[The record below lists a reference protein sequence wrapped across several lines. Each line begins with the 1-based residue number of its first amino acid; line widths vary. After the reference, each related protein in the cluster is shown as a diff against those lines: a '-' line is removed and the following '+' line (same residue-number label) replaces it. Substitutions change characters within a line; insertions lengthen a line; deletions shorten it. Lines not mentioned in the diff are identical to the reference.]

1 MNLAAFSELSD
12 KETDDFTRICNYL
25 ISCTFV
31 MREDNKKII
40 SRDYRFIER
49 NFELF
54 SDYLS
59 LSGWNIYKDSQYGII
74 YVRNVQGYNK
84 LALNKLATV
93 MLITMRIIYEE
104 RRVQASNTNDVCIT
118 VSELFGKIVND
129 FSVYPKKPPQKEI
142 KDCFRIFE
150 QHNILYKQDDSYENL
165 ECRFV
170 VLPSILVAVSNE
182 KCKSICDTLNADK
195 EEADYEEDNEASAD

>member
-1 MNLAAFSELSD
+1 MNLVAFSSLSD
-12 KETDDFTRICNYL
+12 KEADDFTRICNYL
-25 ISCTFV
+25 LSNTFV
-31 MREDNKKII
+31 MREDSKKLI
-40 SRDYRFIER
+40 SRDYRFVER
-49 NFELF
+49 NLELF

-59 LSGWNIYKDSQYGII
+59 LSGWRIYKDSQYGII

-84 LALNKLATV
+84 LTLNKLATV

-118 VSELFGKIVND
+118 VAELFGKIVND
-129 FSVYPKKPPQKEI
+129 FSIYPKKPPQKEI
-142 KDCFRIFE
+142 KDCFRVFE
-150 QHNILYKQDDSYENL
+150 QHNILYKLDDSYDNL

-170 VLPSILVAVSNE
+170 VLPSILIAVSNE

-195 EEADYEEDNEASAD
+195 ESEQIEKDNEAAAN